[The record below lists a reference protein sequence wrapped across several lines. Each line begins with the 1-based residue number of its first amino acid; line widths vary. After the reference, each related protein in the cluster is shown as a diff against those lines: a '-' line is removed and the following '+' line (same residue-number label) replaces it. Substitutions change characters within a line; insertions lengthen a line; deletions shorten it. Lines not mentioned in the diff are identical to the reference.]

1 MIGPALFSTVF
12 EVTIDPKGKWYWP
25 GAPFALAAAVLAVA
39 LILALVTIP
48 SAKNKSNTHQ
58 SPA

>member
-1 MIGPALFSTVF
+1 
-12 EVTIDPKGKWYWP
+12 
-25 GAPFALAAAVLAVA
+25 LAVA